1 MTDFSKILEK
11 AKELASL
18 PHPFYAKT
26 KQTAQKERRKKIGDA
41 IKKHEKQTFLLRLQ
55 FHKKHE
61 EYIRTVSK

>member
-1 MTDFSKILEK
+1 MEK

-41 IKKHEKQTFLLRLQ
+41 IKKHVETKINNALDEIDRLKSVRKLNLESG
-55 FHKKHE
+55 F
-61 EYIRTVSK
+61 I